1 MSSPTEAE
9 EKAFQSAV
17 ECIGMEARVL
27 LEHLPPGEVLAAL
40 FAAATAVAAEH
51 RIGSAPLIQIFSRAL
66 DGPLPG
72 PTSETDG

>member
-51 RIGSAPLIQIFSRAL
+51 RIGSAPLVRIFSRAL
-66 DGPLPG
+66 DGEHGRPG
-72 PTSETDG
+72 GEG